1 MSRFGGARHSSD
13 DLAYGAEP
21 NRWDRDRFERFRRE
35 PEQRETIRITER
47 DTPRRTDVRIEERER
62 ETRKAPGRFRDERE
76 FEFLEEERYGPPARI
91 IPRRSDR
98 DLFGDE
104 DPREI
109 AERSLAPYRRKSI
122 VEREIDIN
130 RGPARPGM
138 IRRQS
143 SLDTFDRRPIR
154 REREEYRIPPN
165 VPIPLPRRRS
175 PSRARQSEYDEFED
189 IHYRDYTPQ
198 GYRDVEITRERSK
211 SKVRRRRDRAKS
223 DLRSIS
229 TRSSSSSESFEKVS
243 RHSSPS
249 PERKVGK
256 KGKTRMPKRLVRKEA
271 VIELR
276 YPFEEEVREHR
287 TCIFWCTFTDSLSQD
302 DFIIVG
308 RALEKEQID
317 EVIRISENYKGPST
331 FIFPHLRQPPC
342 FLMSNNTFT
351 ETTTYRFE
359 ETLEAPAPPPPPAAE
374 HYETLR
380 TEWINPPSVRG
391 APSVRAP
398 SPARSSRTRRSS
410 PARTVRQPSPARTV
424 RQASPA
430 PIYIQQPAPPPVR
443 EQIYIQQPAPP
454 PVRET
459 IYYQQQAPQPP
470 QPPQQP
476 MTIVLPER
484 HRHSDRDVQ
493 AEIRALEAERTALRY
508 ERYDQQNKM
517 VLRQHPEEA
526 YEVVEFRER
535 RPERYHGG
543 EMVEYVERREKSP
556 KRETI
561 RVEKDRKGRM
571 ALVRSSH

>member
-1 MSRFGGARHSSD
+1 MSRFGGTRHSTD

-47 DTPRRTDVRIEERER
+47 DAPRRTDIRIEERER

-76 FEFLEEERYGPPARI
+76 FEFLEEERYGPPAR

-243 RHSSPS
+243 HHSSRHSSPS
-249 PERKVGK
+249 PERKKEVGK
-256 KGKTRMPKRLVRKEA
+256 KGKTRMPKRLVKKEA
-271 VIELR
+271 IIELH

-287 TCIFWCTFTDSLSQD
+287 TCVSSSYGFADSLSQE
-302 DFIIVG
+302 DFIVVG

-317 EVIRISENYKGPST
+317 EVIRISENYKGPSM
-331 FIFPHLRQPPC
+331 FIF
-342 FLMSNNTFT
+342 F
-351 ETTTYRFE
+351 
-359 ETLEAPAPPPPPAAE
+359 A
-374 HYETLR
+374 
-380 TEWINPPSVRG
+380 
-391 APSVRAP
+391 
-398 SPARSSRTRRSS
+398 
-410 PARTVRQPSPARTV
+410 
-424 RQASPA
+424 
-430 PIYIQQPAPPPVR
+430 
-443 EQIYIQQPAPP
+443 
-454 PVRET
+454 
-459 IYYQQQAPQPP
+459 
-470 QPPQQP
+470 
-476 MTIVLPER
+476 
-484 HRHSDRDVQ
+484 
-493 AEIRALEAERTALRY
+493 
-508 ERYDQQNKM
+508 
-517 VLRQHPEEA
+517 
-526 YEVVEFRER
+526 
-535 RPERYHGG
+535 
-543 EMVEYVERREKSP
+543 
-556 KRETI
+556 
-561 RVEKDRKGRM
+561 
-571 ALVRSSH
+571 